1 MKNPVFDAS
10 TYTKYIKERSNVK
23 LYNSDRD
30 TKVPQGERSSIISRP
45 PVQDKGTN
53 GLLAIFS
60 KEVKRLLIFLFA
72 GNGSTG
78 IPTDGQL
85 AVSSPLTNPRS
96 VIINPTNTNQF
107 IIGCTNSN
115 SVVGGNLILSVNKST
130 GVITKFAGTGYVNDN
145 NSMSGDA
152 IVSAAVGDGTH
163 VTYTTT
169 SPHGFAND
177 ASVRVIGL
185 SVSGF
190 NITGNVVNSP
200 STTTFRLAAAVT
212 GNHSGNNGSAGIKAV
227 DARLAAPNGTLFD
240 SFGNFYWSEGGAYV
254 IRRIDTDGYISRY
267 AGTGS
272 AANLGDGNHR
282 LNIAVKFSGVRG
294 MAIDQQNNIYLADT
308 EGARRVRRIDYATG
322 IITTIVGTGTAGVP
336 TEGQLGTAASLRA
349 PTALAFDKDYQNL
362 YILDYSGANT
372 DANLNG
378 VYRYNIVD
386 GKVYIIHQSLNLIGQ
401 FSNPRVIALDSYG
414 NIYIGEGN
422 VPARVFRIDI
432 STGAISLY
440 AGGGSS
446 TEYNKIDAKN
456 AWMVTIFGMFFDADN
471 TLYVTSSGGS
481 SFPALNRVLTIP
493 YTPVTSIE
501 F

>member
-10 TYTKYIKERSNVK
+10 TYTKYLKERSNVK

-78 IPTDGQL
+78 TPTYGQL
-85 AVSSPLTNPRS
+85 AVSSPLANPRS
-96 VIINPTNTNQF
+96 VIINPINPNQI

-130 GVITKFAGTGYVNDN
+130 GVLTKFAGTGYVTDN

-152 IVSAAVGDGTH
+152 IVSAAVGNGTH

-169 SPHGFAND
+169 SAHGFANG

-185 SVSGF
+185 SLAEL
-190 NITGNVVNSP
+190 NITGNVFDS
-200 STTTFRLAAAVT
+200 SGTTFRLAAPGV
-212 GNHSGNNGSAGIKAV
+212 NVSHSGGVNGTAGIKAV
-227 DARLAAPNGTLFD
+227 DANLAAPNGTLFD
-240 SFGNFYWSEGGAYV
+240 SVGNFYWSEGGAYV

-272 AANLGDGNHR
+272 GTLGDGNHR
-282 LNIAVKFSGVRG
+282 LNTAVKFSGVRG

-308 EGARRVRRIDYATG
+308 EGAVRVRRIDYATG
-322 IITTIVGTGTAGVP
+322 IITTIVGTGTRGVP
-336 TEGQLGTAASLRA
+336 TEGQLGTAALLRA
-349 PTALAFDKDYQNL
+349 PTSLAFDKDYQNL
-362 YILDYSGANT
+362 YILDYSSADNSS
-372 DANLNG
+372 NLNG
-378 VYRYNIVD
+378 VYRYNIAD
-386 GKVYIIHQSLNLIGQ
+386 GRIYIIHQSLNRIGQ
-401 FSNPRVIALDSYG
+401 FSNPRAIALDSYD
-414 NIYIGEGN
+414 NIYVGEGN
-422 VPARVFRIDI
+422 VTARVFRIDI
-432 STGAISLY
+432 STRAISLY

-446 TEYNKIDAKN
+446 TEYNKIDSKDA
-456 AWMVTIFGMFFDADN
+456 AMVTIFGMFFDADN
-471 TLYVTSSGGS
+471 TMYVTSSGGS

-501 F
+501 I